1 VPSFEQSF
9 DQHLFDRIVSQI
21 HRKGQTMAIA
31 VVIPGRFRPD
41 PLGPGRPVAQVYARR
56 RLAVL
61 LILTAIVLVLLV
73 GTGRVV
79 ANRGGAPASASAI
92 RPESPQAAPGATGA
106 APIYVVQPG
115 DTLWSIG
122 ERFHGSTPL
131 VDYVDHLVAMN
142 GGTPLADYVD
152 GLVAANGGTELQVS
166 QALALP

>member
-1 VPSFEQSF
+1 VA
-9 DQHLFDRIVSQI
+9 L
-21 HRKGQTMAIA
+21 AA
-31 VVIPGRFRPD
+31 VIPAPYAVGRRS
-41 PLGPGRPVAQVYARR
+41 AATYARR
-56 RLAVL
+56 RLLVLVVLAV
-61 LILTAIVLVLLV
+61 VLVLLV
-73 GTGRVV
+73 GTGHVV

-142 GGTPLADYVD
+142 GGT
-152 GLVAANGGTELQVS
+152 TLQIAQPIS
-166 QALALP
+166 LP